1 MSFGQF
7 LSILKA
13 RWLVLLAALLLTV
26 VTTAIVSFSLPKQ
39 YTATASVIVD
49 AKSPDPISGMV
60 MPGAMLPGYITT
72 QIDVMTSERVARKA
86 IRTLGLERNQQLRE
100 QWQEATGGTGDLES
114 WLSEIL
120 SKNLDIKP
128 AKDSSVINVSYSALE
143 GNFAAAM
150 VNAFVQGYIDTT
162 LELRIEPA
170 RQFSKLFDEQTKQA
184 RDRLETAQSKLSAYQ
199 KEKGIIATDERLDVE
214 TTRLNDLSAQVVAL
228 QSQTAD
234 AVSRRSHSGANTPEV
249 LNNMVVAGLRSDLAR
264 QEVKLKELQAKFG
277 TSHPQVQEVQA
288 TLNELRSR
296 IALET
301 RDVNTSVNVSSNV
314 SLQRESQV
322 RAALE
327 AQRKKVL
334 QIKEQRDEAAVLV
347 RDVENAQRTYDGI
360 QARFAQTS
368 LESQS
373 NQTNVSVL
381 RVASPPSTPSS
392 PKILLNIVLSVLVG
406 GVLGIAASLGMELI
420 DRRLRSDRDIVDA
433 LGAPMLGVMPT
444 VKDEHK
450 GGLGFVRSPLRLSQ
464 NRALPELTSPTKA

>member
-86 IRTLGLERNQQLRE
+86 IRSLGLERNEQLRE
-100 QWQEATGGTGDLES
+100 QWQEATGGAGDMES

-170 RQFSKLFDEQTKQA
+170 RQFSRLFDEQTKQA

-214 TTRLNDLSAQVVAL
+214 TARLNDLSAQVVAL

-249 LNNMVVAGLRSDLAR
+249 LNNIVVAGLRSDLAR
-264 QEVKLKELQAKFG
+264 QEVKLKEYQAKFG
-277 TSHPQVQEVQA
+277 SSHPQVQEVQA

-301 RDVNTSVNVSSNV
+301 RDVNTSVGVSSNV
-314 SLQRESQV
+314 SQQRESQV

-334 QIKEQRDEAAVLV
+334 QIKEQRDEASVLV

-381 RVASPPSTPSS
+381 RVASRPSTPSS

-406 GVLGIAASLGMELI
+406 AVLGVAASLGMELI

-464 NRALPELTSPTKA
+464 NRALPELTSPNKA